1 MSSLSS
7 TALSRTSHV
16 IMALLTLPVAAYA
29 ALYLIPD
36 MPGLPDN
43 ILANRWGAY
52 GLPLHAGLGAAALL
66 IGPFQFM
73 QSLRS
78 KAPGVHRAMGG
89 VYVVAC
95 LVSAL
100 AGFVLATGNTSGV
113 AAGLGFA
120 LAAIV
125 WTVCTARGVSSI
137 VAGQYAAHRRWMIR
151 SYAMTFSAVT
161 LRIQLGAALAS
172 GLDFAEFY
180 PILAFSAWIPNLIV
194 AELWLLVRDPS
205 RAAQN
210 QPASFSAE

>member
-7 TALSRTSHV
+7 SALSRTSHV
-16 IMALLTLPVAAYA
+16 IMAVLTLPVAAYA
-29 ALYLIPD
+29 SLYVFPD

-52 GLPLHAGLGAAALL
+52 GLPLHAGLGAVALL
-66 IGPFQFM
+66 IGPLQFM
-73 QSLRS
+73 QSIRS
-78 KAPGVHRAMGG
+78 RAPGVHRAMGMI
-89 VYVVAC
+89 YVTAC

-100 AGFVLATGNTSGV
+100 AGFALATGTTNGV
-113 AAGLGFA
+113 VAGVGFA

-125 WTVCTARGVSSI
+125 WTLCTARGLSCV

-161 LRIQLGAALAS
+161 LRIQLALCTAS

-194 AELWLLVRDPS
+194 AELWLLLRNPS
-205 RAAQN
+205 RGAQN
-210 QPASFSAE
+210 QPASLSAG

>member
-1 MSSLSS
+1 MPSLSS
-7 TALSRTSHV
+7 TALTRTSHV
-16 IMALLTLPVAAYA
+16 VMAVLTLPVAAYA
-29 ALYLIPD
+29 ALYVFPD

-52 GLPLHAGLGAAALL
+52 GLPLHAGLGAVALL
-66 IGPFQFM
+66 IGPFQFL

-78 KAPGVHRAMGG
+78 KAPNVHRALGMI
-89 VYVVAC
+89 YVTAC

-100 AGFVLATGNTSGV
+100 AGFVLATGNTSGAV
-113 AAGLGFA
+113 AGAGFG

-125 WTVCTARGVSSI
+125 WTVCTARGLSNV
-137 VAGQYAAHRRWMIR
+137 VAGHYAAHRRWMIR

-161 LRIQLGAALAS
+161 LRVQLGLALAS

-194 AELWLLVRDPS
+194 AELWLLLRNPS
-205 RAAQN
+205 RGVQN
-210 QPASFSAE
+210 QPASLKAG